1 MPNTEYIKELTS
13 PSIQIGEEELHIPP
27 ERLASF
33 FGHLEELRM
42 SFEEFLTDLD
52 ETKVRAYL
60 QEVIDAK
67 SAIEKRG
74 FVSISDADLI
84 GYTMG
89 GEEIAA
95 QLMRNCKI
103 VDDGLL
109 KSANKTIVFINSILG
124 GKTEPV
130 TPPQPKQAD
139 VKDDE
144 PKTEPVKVVSGIKGL
159 AEFLGCGPTKANE
172 VVQSG
177 ILKDAGIQYM
187 VGNCWKFNA
196 EKLTKYLTEHPE
208 VLGPKRVR

>member
-13 PSIQIGEEELHIPP
+13 PSIQIGEEELYLPP
-27 ERLASF
+27 ERLATF
-33 FGHLEELRM
+33 FGHLEELRV

-52 ETKVRAYL
+52 EMKVRAYL

-67 SAIEKRG
+67 SAIQKRG

-89 GEEIAA
+89 GEDIAA
-95 QLMRNCKI
+95 QLMRNCKA

-109 KSANKTIVFINSILG
+109 KSADKTIVFINSILG
-124 GKTEPV
+124 VKTEPV
-130 TPPQPKQAD
+130 TPEPQQVG

-144 PKTEPVKVVSGIKGL
+144 PKREPNKVVSGIKGL
-159 AEFLGCGPTKANE
+159 AEFLGCGLTKANE
-172 VVQSG
+172 VVQGG